1 MRRRER
7 AKHKTTLRVCHV
19 KEVWEASADPQPIL
33 AEGKQAAVCSTGVVS
48 ADILQNVLF
57 LSMGVIP

>member
-33 AEGKQAAVCSTGVVS
+33 AEGKQAAV
-48 ADILQNVLF
+48 
-57 LSMGVIP
+57 